1 MAIPPR
7 VGHGEAYE
15 PPLHSLFW
23 GGSFFYTSNHPF
35 SPTVNHDFLHSFF
48 PNNIHPLT
56 QESSR
61 HHRATSERGISR
73 IPHSPFYS
81 YHRYATAES
90 PLPSPQRKYQAKYPH
105 PTLNTLL
112 CSKEKAYAG
121 NPGKKISPGNKN
133 FCLFTRKISPSRHI

>member
-7 VGHGEAYE
+7 FGHGEAYE

-23 GGSFFYTSNHPF
+23 GGSFFYTPHHPF
-35 SPTVNHDFLHSFF
+35 PHSQPRFSPLLLPGQHSFSHSGV
-48 PNNIHPLT
+48 I
-56 QESSR
+56 R

-133 FCLFTRKISPSRHI
+133 FCLFSRKISPSRHI